1 MEVGGSPGRRAWER
15 RKLTRTTFKRTYAPR
30 CAGGHVRFLSLSI
43 SNLRAVRQFE
53 INDLKDFIVIAGQ
66 NGCGKSCVFDA
77 VRLLK
82 SVYGGYQA
90 DEYLQWFGEF
100 SINLQDTDAL
110 KRLFRD
116 QTKPIEISG
125 TIQFA
130 PSEIAF
136 IREHAEELVQAL
148 AWQEVTG
155 QRVDYWT
162 FNEWQS
168 RHNFVSI
175 VRR

>member
-1 MEVGGSPGRRAWER
+1 M
-15 RKLTRTTFKRTYAPR
+15 
-30 CAGGHVRFLSLSI
+30 RFLSLSI

-53 INDLKDFIVIAGQ
+53 IGDLKDFIVIAGQ

-82 SVYGGYQA
+82 SVYGGYQT

-100 SINLQDTDAL
+100 SINTQDTEAL

-116 QTKPIEISG
+116 RAKPIEISG
-125 TIQFA
+125 TIEFA
-130 PSEIAF
+130 TREIEF
-136 IREHAEELVQAL
+136 IKKHAEELVQAL

-155 QRVDYWT
+155 QRIDYWT
-162 FNEWQS
+162 FNRMAIATQLHPNQS
-168 RHNFVSI
+168 P
-175 VRR
+175 